1 MSARTFLLTSRTD
14 SPAPSNPVLVA
25 FREYV
30 VDPYDHGLA
39 WCAAL
44 WVEAIEGRLRD
55 AYAVGELFRGLHAN
69 EEQTRHAVAV
79 LSRIDRVDRVRDPL
93 HFHGEVSSAQRIELN
108 RAYRAW
114 QTAHNAAP
122 RSEGLAAASAAIGSL
137 LRYAGISAE

>member
-1 MSARTFLLTSRTD
+1 MLTSRADTA
-14 SPAPSNPVLVA
+14 APSNPVLVA
-25 FREYV
+25 FRAYV

-44 WVEAIEGRLRD
+44 WVDAIEGRLKDVYEVGRMFRD
-55 AYAVGELFRGLHAN
+55 LNAN
-69 EEQTRHAVAV
+69 DEQTRHAVAV

-93 HFHGEVSSAQRIELN
+93 HFHGEVSTAERIELN

-114 QTAHNAAP
+114 RAARNAAP
-122 RSEGLAAASAAIGSL
+122 RDEGMTAASAAVESL